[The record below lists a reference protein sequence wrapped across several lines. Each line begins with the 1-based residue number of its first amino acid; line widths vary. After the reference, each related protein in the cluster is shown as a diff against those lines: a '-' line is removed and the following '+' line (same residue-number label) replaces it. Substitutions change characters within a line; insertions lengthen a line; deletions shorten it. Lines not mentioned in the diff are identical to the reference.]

1 MKPSTLYG
9 KFFSLML
16 CKVYFSVTDDA
27 LQMWISFQGFI
38 MTLYFFYFF
47 FLIMLLTDIE
57 CQCSKVLPLQGMY
70 FDDLL
75 QIYKHKS
82 PL

>member
-9 KFFSLML
+9 KIFFDALQ
-16 CKVYFSVTDDA
+16 VYFSVIDDA

-38 MTLYFFYFF
+38 MRRLFFFY
-47 FLIMLLTDIE
+47 IMLLADTE
-57 CQCSKVLPLQGMY
+57 CQCSKVLPLLGMY

>member
-1 MKPSTLYG
+1 MKPSTLYA
-9 KFFSLML
+9 KIFFSLML
-16 CKVYFSVTDDA
+16 CKVYFSIIDDS
-27 LQMWISFQGFI
+27 LQTWISFQGLI
-38 MTLYFFYFF
+38 MTRLFFF
-47 FLIMLLTDIE
+47 FLIMVLTDIE
-57 CQCSKVLPLQGMY
+57 CQCSKVLPLQGMH

>member
-1 MKPSTLYG
+1 MKPSTLYA
-9 KFFSLML
+9 KIFFSLML
-16 CKVYFSVTDDA
+16 CKVYFSVIDDA

-38 MTLYFFYFF
+38 MTLYFFFF
-47 FLIMLLTDIE
+47 FLIMLLTYIE
-57 CQCSKVLPLQGMY
+57 CQCIKVLPLQDMY

-75 QIYKHKS
+75 RIYKHKS